1 MPGAGPDAKT
11 ATLIPPRF
19 CKTVPSFA
27 PGRRPPI
34 TKQVSYLPSVGSRTA
49 KQVKASSSKAG

>member
-1 MPGAGPDAKT
+1 VPGAGPDAKT

-34 TKQVSYLPSVGSRTA
+34 AKQVSYLPERRLSNR
-49 KQVKASSSKAG
+49 QASQGF